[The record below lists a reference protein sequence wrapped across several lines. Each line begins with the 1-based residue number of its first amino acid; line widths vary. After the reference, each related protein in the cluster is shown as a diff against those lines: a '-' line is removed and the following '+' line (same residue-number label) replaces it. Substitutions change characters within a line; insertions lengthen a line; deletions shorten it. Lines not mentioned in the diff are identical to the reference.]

1 MNYRTEL
8 MEQILTNE
16 KAQEIID
23 YVSQIYGNSY
33 VGLWLFQTIGSVLGP
48 LTDTSD
54 QLMLETSPATSTLL
68 LPYFEAEYGIQ
79 ADPTMSLEQRR
90 EVVVAAMRSKGAC
103 TPARLADSVSAALG
117 GVPVEIIEY
126 AGDKIIFTEIE
137 AIVNGS
143 TSGQE
148 PDEATSI
155 TNEEIDNLVL
165 YGIVP
170 HEPSQETEEDLVTG
184 TGDNIIASD
193 GSELLS
199 ILVSGD
205 EPDETTSITYPE
217 IDQIVI
223 YGIALNQD
231 ANLNQ
236 YTFIVNI
243 RAAVNSTAPAVAVI
257 ERMKP
262 AHLIYTIQGVTQES
276 ASTDITIG
284 VALTAAEHFTV
295 TVQEG

>member
-48 LTDTSD
+48 LYDTSE

-68 LPYFEAEYGIQ
+68 LPYFENEYGIQ

-117 GVPVEIIEY
+117 GAPVEIIEY
-126 AGDKIIFTEIE
+126 AGDKLIFTEID
-137 AIVNGS
+137 AIVNGA
-143 TSGQE
+143 TTGQE

-155 TNEEIDNLVL
+155 TNEEIDDLVL
-165 YGIVP
+165 NGVSYIYDELKTSTGD
-170 HEPSQETEEDLVTG
+170 DLVT
-184 TGDNIIASD
+184 SD
-193 GSELLS
+193 GDTFLTDSN
-199 ILVSGD
+199 
-205 EPDETTSITYPE
+205 EPDETTSVTYPE

-223 YGIALNQD
+223 YGVALNQD

-236 YTFIVNI
+236 FTFIVNI
-243 RAAVNSTAPAVAVI
+243 RAAVTSTAPAVAVI

-262 AHLIYTIQGVTQES
+262 AHLVYTIQGVVQES
-276 ASTDITIG
+276 ASTEITIG
-284 VALTAAEHFTV
+284 LALTAAEHFAV
-295 TVQEG
+295 TIQEG

>member
-54 QLMLETSPATSTLL
+54 QLMLETSPATSNLL
-68 LPYFEAEYGIQ
+68 LPYFENEYGIQ
-79 ADPTMSLEQRR
+79 ADPTMTLEQRR

-117 GVPVEIIEY
+117 GAPVEIIEY
-126 AGDKIIFTEIE
+126 AGDKLIFTEIE

-148 PDEATSI
+148 PDPTSSI
-155 TNEEIDNLVL
+155 TNEEIDDLVL
-165 YGIVP
+165 NGVSYFYDELKTSTGD
-170 HEPSQETEEDLVTG
+170 DLVT
-184 TGDNIIASD
+184 SD
-193 GSELLS
+193 GDTFLTDSN
-199 ILVSGD
+199 
-205 EPDETTSITYPE
+205 EPDETTSVTYPE

-223 YGIALNQD
+223 YGVALNQD

-236 YTFIVNI
+236 FTFIVNI
-243 RAAVNSTAPAVAVI
+243 RAAVTSTAPAVAVI

-262 AHLIYTIQGVTQES
+262 AHLVYTIQGVVQES

-284 VALTAAEHFTV
+284 VALTAAEHFAV
-295 TVQEG
+295 TIQEG

>member
-48 LTDTSD
+48 LYDTSE
-54 QLMLETSPATSTLL
+54 QLMLETSPATTTLL
-68 LPYFEAEYGIQ
+68 LPYFENEYGIQ

-117 GVPVEIIEY
+117 GAPVEIIEY

-143 TSGQE
+143 TTGQE
-148 PDEATSI
+148 PDPMTSI
-155 TNEEIDNLVL
+155 TNEEIDDLVL
-165 YGIVP
+165 NGASYIYPQMATDSGDAIV
-170 HEPSQETEEDLVTG
+170 
-184 TGDNIIASD
+184 ASD
-193 GSELLS
+193 GTMF
-199 ILVSGD
+199 IMAYN
-205 EPDETTSITYPE
+205 EPDETISVTYPE

-231 ANLNQ
+231 GNLNQ
-236 YTFIVNI
+236 FTFIVNI
-243 RAAVNSTAPAVAVI
+243 RAAVTSTTPAVAVI

-262 AHLIYTIQGVTQES
+262 AHLVYTIQGVTQES
-276 ASTDITIG
+276 ATTNITIG

>member
-48 LTDTSD
+48 LYDTSE

-68 LPYFEAEYGIQ
+68 LPYFENEYGIQ

-117 GVPVEIIEY
+117 GAPVEIIEY
-126 AGDKIIFTEIE
+126 AGDKLIFTEIE

-143 TSGQE
+143 ITGQE
-148 PDEATSI
+148 PDPTTSI
-155 TNEEIDNLVL
+155 TNEEIDDLVL
-165 YGIVP
+165 NGVSFIY
-170 HEPSQETEEDLVTG
+170 EELKTNTGDDLVTSN
-184 TGDNIIASD
+184 GDIFLSNIN
-193 GSELLS
+193 
-199 ILVSGD
+199 

-217 IDQIVI
+217 MDQFVI
-223 YGIALNQD
+223 YGEALNQD
-231 ANLNQ
+231 GNLNQ
-236 YTFIVNI
+236 FTFIVNI
-243 RAAVNSTAPAVAVI
+243 RAAVSSTAPAVAVI

-262 AHLIYTIQGVTQES
+262 AHLVYTIQGVTQES

>member
-48 LTDTSD
+48 LYDTSE
-54 QLMLETSPATSTLL
+54 QLMLETSPATTTLL
-68 LPYFEAEYGIQ
+68 LPYFENEYGIQ
-79 ADPTMSLEQRR
+79 ADPTMTIEQRR

-117 GVPVEIIEY
+117 GAPVEIIEY

-155 TNEEIDNLVL
+155 TNEEIDDLVL
-165 YGIVP
+165 NGVSYIYDDLQTSAGD
-170 HEPSQETEEDLVTG
+170 DLVT
-184 TGDNIIASD
+184 SD
-193 GSELLS
+193 GDTFLAN
-199 ILVSGD
+199 ING
-205 EPDETTSITYPE
+205 PDETTSITYPE

-223 YGIALNQD
+223 YGVVLNQD
-231 ANLNQ
+231 GNLNQ
-236 YTFIVNI
+236 FTFIVNI
-243 RAAVNSTAPAVAVI
+243 RAAVSSTAPAVAII

-262 AHLIYTIQGVTQES
+262 AHLVYTIQGVTEES

>member
-48 LTDTSD
+48 LYNTSE

-68 LPYFEAEYGIQ
+68 LPYFENEYGIQ

-117 GVPVEIIEY
+117 GAPVEIIEY

-143 TSGQE
+143 TTGQE
-148 PDEATSI
+148 PDPMTSI
-155 TNEEIDNLVL
+155 TNEEIDDLVL
-165 YGIVP
+165 NGIINV
-170 HEPSQETEEDLVTG
+170 EPRPTDTGDYFITDTEDTVITDDGSDLVSVAG
-184 TGDNIIASD
+184 G
-193 GSELLS
+193 
-199 ILVSGD
+199 
-205 EPDETTSITYPE
+205 PDETTSITYPE
-217 IDQIVI
+217 MDQFVI

-231 ANLNQ
+231 GNLNQ
-236 YTFIVNI
+236 FTFIVNI
-243 RAAVNSTAPAVAVI
+243 RAAVTSTAPAVAVI

-262 AHLIYTIQGVTQES
+262 AHLVYTIQGVVQES
-276 ASTDITIG
+276 ASTDVTIG

>member
-79 ADPTMSLEQRR
+79 ADPTMTLEQRR

-117 GVPVEIIEY
+117 GAPVEIIEY

-137 AIVNGS
+137 AIVNGA
-143 TSGQE
+143 TNGQE

-155 TNEEIDNLVL
+155 TNEEIDDLVL
-165 YGIVP
+165 NGVSNIY
-170 HEPSQETEEDLVTG
+170 QQMVTD
-184 TGDNIIASD
+184 TGDTIGTSGGDI
-193 GSELLS
+193 LLS
-199 ILVSGD
+199 EFV

-217 IDQIVI
+217 IDQFVI

-231 ANLNQ
+231 GNLNQ
-236 YTFIVNI
+236 FTFIVNI
-243 RAAVNSTAPAVAVI
+243 RAAVTSTAPAVAII

-276 ASTDITIG
+276 ASTEITIG
-284 VALTAAEHFTV
+284 TAMTAAEHFTV

>member
-48 LTDTSD
+48 VYDLSE
-54 QLMLETSPATSTLL
+54 QLMFETSPATTQLL

-79 ADPTMSLEQRR
+79 GDPSMTLEQRR

-126 AGDKIIFTEIE
+126 AGNALIFTEIE
-137 AIVNGS
+137 AITTGPGAN
-143 TSGQE
+143 QE
-148 PDEATSI
+148 PDPETSV

-165 YGIVP
+165 NEVM
-170 HEPSQETEEDLVTG
+170 
-184 TGDNIIASD
+184 
-193 GSELLS
+193 
-199 ILVSGD
+199 SGQD
-205 EPDETTSITYPE
+205 PDETTSITIAE
-217 IDQIVI
+217 LDQIVI
-223 YGIALNQD
+223 SGIALNQD

-236 YTFIVNI
+236 FQFIVNI
-243 RAAVNSTAPAVAVI
+243 RTAVPSTAPAVAVV

-262 AHLIYTIQGVTQES
+262 AHLIYTIRGVTQES
-276 ASTDITIG
+276 ASTNITIG
-284 VALTAAEHFTV
+284 TALTAAEHNIVQVYRTLGGSALFETSDGDNIV
-295 TVQEG
+295 TSDGDHLQAVYYREV

>member
-48 LTDTSD
+48 LYDTSE
-54 QLMLETSPATSTLL
+54 QLMLETSPATTTLL
-68 LPYFEAEYGIQ
+68 LPYFENEYGIQ
-79 ADPTMSLEQRR
+79 ADPTMTIEQRR

-117 GVPVEIIEY
+117 GAPVEIIEY

-143 TSGQE
+143 TTGQE

-155 TNEEIDNLVL
+155 TNEEI
-165 YGIVP
+165 
-170 HEPSQETEEDLVTG
+170 EDLVLNGVSYIYDDLQTSA
-184 TGDNIIASD
+184 GDDLVTSD
-193 GSELLS
+193 GDTFFAN
-199 ILVSGD
+199 ING
-205 EPDETTSITYPE
+205 PDETTSITYPE

-223 YGIALNQD
+223 YGVVLNQD
-231 ANLNQ
+231 GNLNQ
-236 YTFIVNI
+236 FTFIVNI
-243 RAAVNSTAPAVAVI
+243 RAAVSSTAPAVAII

-262 AHLIYTIQGVTQES
+262 AHLVYTIQGVTEES
-276 ASTDITIG
+276 ATTDITIG

>member
-48 LTDTSD
+48 VYDLSE
-54 QLMLETSPATSTLL
+54 QLMFETSPATTQLL

-79 ADPTMSLEQRR
+79 GDPTMTLEQRR

-126 AGDKIIFTEIE
+126 SGNAIIFTEIE
-137 AIVNGS
+137 AITTGPGTNQDPDPETSVTNGEIDELVLNGYS
-143 TSGQE
+143 NIYEQAILDTGEIVVTSEGASVVTSFNE
-148 PDEATSI
+148 PDES
-155 TNEEIDNLVL
+155 
-165 YGIVP
+165 
-170 HEPSQETEEDLVTG
+170 
-184 TGDNIIASD
+184 
-193 GSELLS
+193 
-199 ILVSGD
+199 
-205 EPDETTSITYPE
+205 TSITYPE
-217 IDQIVI
+217 IEQIVV
-223 YGIALNQD
+223 YGKVLNQD
-231 ANLNQ
+231 GNLNQ

-243 RAAVNSTAPAVAVI
+243 RAAVPSTAPAVAVI

-262 AHLIYTIQGVTQES
+262 AHLVYTIQGVTQES
-276 ASTDITIG
+276 GSTNINIG
-284 VALTAAEHFTV
+284 TALTAAEHFVITI
-295 TVQEG
+295 QEG

>member
-48 LTDTSD
+48 LSDTAE
-54 QLMLETSPATSTLL
+54 QLMFETSPATTTLL

-79 ADPTMSLEQRR
+79 GDPTMTLEQRR

-126 AGDKIIFTEIE
+126 AGNMLIFTEIE
-137 AIVNGS
+137 AVVNGA
-143 TSGQE
+143 TTGQE
-148 PDEATSI
+148 PDPETSI

-165 YGIVP
+165 NGITSGQDP
-170 HEPSQETEEDLVTG
+170 
-184 TGDNIIASD
+184 D
-193 GSELLS
+193 G
-199 ILVSGD
+199 
-205 EPDETTSITYPE
+205 TTSITNE
-217 IDQIVI
+217 EVDQIVVF
-223 YGIALNQD
+223 GIALNQD
-231 ANLNQ
+231 GNLNQ
-236 YTFIVNI
+236 FKFIVNI
-243 RAAVNSTAPAVAVI
+243 RAAVPSTAPAVAVV

-262 AHLIYTIQGVTQES
+262 AHLIYTIRGVTQES
-276 ASTDITIG
+276 ASTNITIG
-284 VALTAAEHFTV
+284 TALTAAEHYSVQIYRQLEGSALFV
-295 TVQEG
+295 TSDGDNLVTSDGDHLTAVYYREE